1 MDLLKSRK
9 ITARYLSDK
18 YEISLRSVYRYV
30 DVLSSSGVPVFSER
44 GRHGGITIADN
55 YRLPA
60 TLLTKTE
67 QSDVLSALSLYKG
80 ADPLCDVDVIRDK
93 LLSVNTSDD
102 AEKLIMSGDK
112 LILEGVIGDEK
123 TLPCENR
130 AAVESNR
137 RKQKSYR
144 RISRPRRR
152 NHNPY
157 DPPAR
162 FRAERLRLVRLRL
175 LRTQK
180 RFPNVQNQPHR
191 KVESP

>member
-44 GRHGGITIADN
+44 GRRGGITIADN

>member
-44 GRHGGITIADN
+44 GRRGGITIADN

-112 LILEGVIGDEK
+112 LSSKALSATK
-123 TLPCENR
+123 NFTARKSSRC
-130 AAVESNR
+130 
-137 RKQKSYR
+137 RKQSTKTKKSPSY
-144 RISRPRRR
+144 ITTVAAKSQ
-152 NHNPY
+152 
-157 DPPAR
+157 PAR
-162 FRAERLRLVRLRL
+162 STLTL
-175 LRTQK
+175 
-180 RFPNVQNQPHR
+180 
-191 KVESP
+191 SC